1 MGDRTSYM
9 PSHRWSD
16 RCAGTQPP
24 SNRLAPEPCPP
35 ELHRQL
41 CGNPSLTTGRP
52 AARLF
57 TPHHWLH
64 KQLFGKPFALHW
76 ACSNCTTTDSQPT
89 QPGLAPPTS
98 VRTIIGYPCCIH
110 FIHSSI
116 YLYISLPRPL
126 FLVPKTLWGE
136 NLSLSLRSCCYYF
149 RRARLSINRKFWVI
163 RFFFWII

>member
-1 MGDRTSYM
+1 MIRQVCRDPATLQQ
-9 PSHRWSD
+9 
-16 RCAGTQPP
+16 AGTRAMPTWAAQAAVWE
-24 SNRLAPEPCPP
+24 SILDNRQASSKAI
-35 ELHRQL
+35 H
-41 CGNPSLTTGRP
+41 
-52 AARLF
+52 
-57 TPHHWLH
+57 PHHWLH

-116 YLYISLPRPL
+116 YLYISLPHPL

-149 RRARLSINRKFWVI
+149 RRARLSINCKFWVI
-163 RFFFWII
+163 RFFFMNNLTIC